1 MNTETLKINIV
12 QQILNLSDDNLL
24 QQIEGLLSSETVVGY
39 EADGTTI
46 TKTQYLKDMEVVDNQ
61 IKAETLKTYSTEEVR
76 HQIFSKK

>member
-61 IKAETLKTYSTEEVR
+61 IKAGTLKTYSTEEVR
-76 HQIFSKK
+76 QRIFSKK